1 MKTFTLIIFISLT
14 LISCNKQDEWLDK
27 KSSKSD
33 VVPST
38 LDDYQAILDNTDVM
52 NTYYPSLGLIGSD
65 NYTIT
70 DASWNAIIGTSV
82 KNMYVWAADIYEG
95 STTAP
100 VWEWSKPYEIVEY
113 SNVVLEG
120 IDKIN
125 ISDVNRAQ
133 WNNIKGSA
141 LFYRAYAFYNLAQLF
156 CKPFDP
162 LTSDSDLGIP
172 LRLNSDVNIKSIRST
187 VKQTYEK
194 IISDL
199 STAESLLPQ
208 VPLYKTRAS
217 TPAIQALLAKTYLL
231 IGDYPNA
238 LKYAELALKSN
249 SILNDYNNLS
259 ASGTYSLPNFKT
271 GNPEII
277 FFALASGYETVSSRS
292 TRIVA
297 PDLYNSYPENDLR
310 KKIFFR
316 GTSPNISFTGHQNG
330 NNSDFAGLATNELF
344 LLKAECQIR
353 LGNLNSGLGT
363 LKELLIK
370 RWNKNTT
377 FSLPT
382 ITNEEEAL
390 KFILS
395 ERRKELPFTSNTRW
409 EDLRRFNKDTR
420 FAVTLSK
427 TVNGKVYSLPP
438 NDPRYVYPI
447 PPIEILKSNIEQ
459 NIR

>member
-14 LISCNKQDEWLDK
+14 FVSCRKQDEWLDK

-33 VVPST
+33 VVPTT
-38 LDDYQAILDNTDVM
+38 LDDYQAILDNTEIM
-52 NTYYPSLGLIGSD
+52 NTYYPSLGLVGSD
-65 NYTIT
+65 NYLIT
-70 DASWNAIIGTSV
+70 DASWNGMRDIAV
-82 KNMYVWAADIYEG
+82 KNMYAWAKDIYEG
-95 STTAP
+95 STTGSI
-100 VWEWSKPYEIVEY
+100 WEWSKPYEIVEY

-172 LRLNSDVNIKSIRST
+172 LRLNSDVNIKSTRAT
-187 VKQTYEK
+187 VKQTYDQ
-194 IISDL
+194 IINDL
-199 STAESLLPQ
+199 LIAESLLSET
-208 VPLYKTRAS
+208 PLYKTRPS
-217 TPAIQALLAKTYLL
+217 IPAIKALLAKSYLL
-231 IGDYPNA
+231 MDDYENA
-238 LKYAELALKSN
+238 LKYAEMALN
-249 SILNDYNNLS
+249 YNNILIDYNTLNTS
-259 ASGTYSLPNFKT
+259 TTYSLPNFKT
-271 GNPEII
+271 GNPEVI
-277 FFALASGYETVSSRS
+277 FYATATSYSVVMSRATQIVS
-292 TRIVA
+292 
-297 PDLYNSYPENDLR
+297 PDLYNSYLGDDLR
-310 KKIFFR
+310 KKVFYR
-316 GTSPNISFTGHQNG
+316 GTIPSISFTGHQNG
-330 NNSDFAGLATNELF
+330 SNNVFAGLANNELF

-363 LKELLIK
+363 LKDLLTK
-370 RWNKNTT
+370 RWNKNIT

-382 ITNEEEAL
+382 ITNEKDAL

-409 EDLRRFNKDTR
+409 EDLRRFNTDSR
-420 FAVTLSK
+420 FAQTL
-427 TVNGKVYSLPP
+427 TRTINGELYSLPP
-438 NDPRYVYPI
+438 NDPRYVFPI
-447 PPIEILKSNIEQ
+447 PPLEILKSNIEQ